1 MFTELCKYAN
11 KAVFVTRF
19 IFHELTLHWN
29 CVLAYVQIALAMAR
43 MHERKNIGKMILCPR
58 KSSDPAAEVE
68 PVP

>member
-1 MFTELCKYAN
+1 
-11 KAVFVTRF
+11 
-19 IFHELTLHWN
+19 
-29 CVLAYVQIALAMAR
+29 MAR